1 LKKKWLAF
9 LLVGGVFLIASLPSG
24 VMAAELVTVTFN
36 DKKLDF
42 DVSPILENGRALVP
56 LRVIFEALGAK
67 VDWDGATNTVTATK
81 DNDTVKLTVGKKTA
95 YKNGA
100 AIELDVP
107 AKVVK
112 GKTLVPIRFVS
123 EAMGTIVN
131 YQHDTKTVII
141 QRIKHNTVQLE
152 TLDYHIPQYTS
163 NIEWNI
169 DNIIWKEDN
178 ITLIA
183 NKSLAKEKYLSNSV
197 IISIMIKKE
206 NKNFEIMFTE
216 KPLSISSVG
225 LSANKDYL
233 ALKLFYHYGYK
244 VLVVNLNTG
253 EHFILNDMLKT
264 AKNGFVETIHAYS
277 WSPDKNK
284 LAFAFG
290 NTSKSNLAI
299 YDLDKN
305 LLLLIPTENYYI
317 TTAYILWHRNGEG
330 LDFVSEYPSKKFKV
344 YRYFNNQDS
353 IEFIRAVSRE
363 EIVNMPSP
371 NYRFKY

>member
-1 LKKKWLAF
+1 MKKKWLAF
-9 LLVGGVFLIASLPSG
+9 LLVGVFLVASLPSS
-24 VMAAELVTVTFN
+24 VMAAELVTVTLN

-42 DVSPILENGRALVP
+42 DVSPILENGRVLVP
-56 LRVIFEALGAK
+56 
-67 VDWDGATNTVTATK
+67 
-81 DNDTVKLTVGKKTA
+81 
-95 YKNGA
+95 
-100 AIELDVP
+100 
-107 AKVVK
+107 
-112 GKTLVPIRFVS
+112 
-123 EAMGTIVN
+123 
-131 YQHDTKTVII
+131 
-141 QRIKHNTVQLE
+141 
-152 TLDYHIPQYTS
+152 
-163 NIEWNI
+163 
-169 DNIIWKEDN
+169 WKEDN

-197 IISIMIKKE
+197 ITSIMIKKE

-253 EHFILNDMLKT
+253 EHFMLNDMLKT

-305 LLLLIPTENYYI
+305 FLSLIPTENDYI
-317 TTAYILWHRNGEG
+317 TIAYILWHRNGEG
-330 LDFVSEYPSKKFKV
+330 LDFVSEYPPNKFKL